1 MKTARTFGSHGRLLK
16 IDLAHQVI
24 QTEKITAN
32 DLRLFMGGR
41 GLGAAIMLR
50 ELPAGIDPLGE
61 ENLLIFSTGPLVDSS
76 VPGSNRYVLHTK
88 SPQTGLYSFSVS
100 GGHFGDMLK
109 KTGNDVIVIKGKA
122 SRPVYIFVED
132 DGRVEFKDASHL
144 WGKDTA
150 DTQDIILSE
159 IGTDARVTCIGPA
172 GENLVPYACL
182 INERRALG
190 RGGAGAVMGSKN
202 LKAVAVRGRTSVSL
216 ADAKVMKTAI
226 KDGYQELKQNP
237 MTAKILKTYGS
248 SNMLRGLMNNGVLP
262 GNNWTEAALDKAES
276 ITAEQM
282 REHFHVK
289 DMACSAG
296 CPVKCTKMFAVS
308 EGEYQG
314 AQSEGPDYE
323 TVYAFG
329 SCCGVYDLAPIIKAD
344 EMCDLL
350 GLDTISTGVSIAFAM
365 ECLEKGIIDA
375 DDTHAGDLAFGNA
388 KAMLRLVEDVA
399 YNRGFGA
406 VVAEGT
412 RNMAARFGSDSHKY
426 AMHAKGMELGG
437 YDPRGMKGMGLVYA
451 CGPRG
456 GCHHAG
462 GYTAI
467 AEMMNPQI
475 DRFAEKGKAP
485 LVAGTRNRRASLC
498 DSGLICAFVAI
509 GLSDET
515 VIGML
520 NGATGLDYQPSDLH
534 TIGDRISQ
542 VERAF
547 NCREGLTRE
556 DDVLPDRLLSE
567 GVSSG
572 PSQGGKIEDFEA
584 MKDEFYTL
592 CGWDLKTGA
601 PMDERLEALDITWV
615 KEILNTK

>member
-1 MKTARTFGSHGRLLK
+1 MKTAKRFGNHGRLLR
-16 IDLAHQVI
+16 IDLSHQDI
-24 QTEKITAN
+24 QTEN
-32 DLRLFMGGR
+32 LSESDLRLFMGGR

-61 ENLLIFSTGPLVDSS
+61 ENLLIFSTGPLVDTS

-88 SPQTGLYSFSVS
+88 SPQTGLYSFSIS
-100 GGHFGDMLK
+100 GGTFGDMLK
-109 KTGNDVIVIKGKA
+109 RTGNDVIIIKGK
-122 SRPVYIFVED
+122 SSKPVYIFVED
-132 DGRVEFKDASHL
+132 DGHVEFKDASHL
-144 WGKDTA
+144 WGKNTA
-150 DTQDIILSE
+150 DTQDLILSE
-159 IGTDARVTCIGPA
+159 IGSDVRVTCIGPA
-172 GENLVPYACL
+172 GENLVSYACL

-202 LKAVAVRGRTSVSL
+202 LKALAVRGRTRVDL
-216 ADAKVMKTAI
+216 ADAETLKTAV

-248 SNMLRGLMNNGVLP
+248 SNMLRGLMNHGALP
-262 GNNWTEAALDKAES
+262 GNNWADAALDEAEP

-296 CPVKCTKMFAVS
+296 CPVKCTKMFAVTK
-308 EGEYQG
+308 GEYSG

-323 TVYAFG
+323 TVYSFG

-344 EMCDLL
+344 EQCDLL
-350 GLDTISTGVSIAFAM
+350 GLDTISAGVSIAFAM

-375 DDTHAGDLAFGNA
+375 GDTGAGDLAFGNA
-388 KAMLRLVEDVA
+388 GAMLRLVEDVA
-399 YNRGFGA
+399 YKRGFGA

-412 RNMAARFGSDSHKY
+412 RSMATRFGRDSHKF

-467 AEMMNPQI
+467 PEMMNPQI
-475 DRFAEKGKAP
+475 DRFSEKGKAP
-485 LVAGTRNRRASLC
+485 LVAGTRNRRASVC

-520 NGATGLDYQPSDLH
+520 NGVTGFNYQPGDLH

-547 NCREGLTRE
+547 NCREGLVRE

-567 GVSSG
+567 AVPRG
-572 PSQGGKIEDFEA
+572 PSQDGRIEDFEA
-584 MKDEFYTL
+584 MKDEFYTH

-601 PMDERLEALDITWV
+601 PLDERLEALNVAWV
-615 KEILNTK
+615 KDILNTK

>member
-1 MKTARTFGSHGRLLK
+1 MKTARTLGNHGRLLK
-16 IDLAHQVI
+16 IDLTRQDI
-24 QTEKITAN
+24 QTEQLSES

-61 ENLLIFSTGPLVDSS
+61 ENLLIFSTGPLVDSP

-100 GGHFGDMLK
+100 GGHFGAVLK
-109 KTGNDVIVIKGKA
+109 KTGNDVIVIKGKTLK
-122 SRPVYIFVED
+122 PIYLLIED

-144 WGKDTA
+144 WGKDTET
-150 DTQDIILSE
+150 TQELIFSE
-159 IGTDARVTCIGPA
+159 IGQDVKVTCIGPA

-202 LKAVAVRGRTSVSL
+202 LKAVVVRGRASVEL
-216 ADAKVMKTAI
+216 ADAGMMKTAI
-226 KDGYQELKQNP
+226 KNGYRELKQNP
-237 MTAKILKTYGS
+237 MTAKVLKTYGS
-248 SNMLRGLMNNGVLP
+248 ANMLRGLMNNGALP
-262 GNNWTEAALDKAES
+262 GNNWKDVALVEAES

-282 REHFHVK
+282 REKFHVK
-289 DMACSAG
+289 DLACSAG

-308 EGEYQG
+308 EGEYRG

-375 DDTHAGDLAFGNA
+375 DDTDAGDLAFGNA

-412 RNMAARFGSDSHKY
+412 RTMAARFGQDSHKY

-520 NGATGLDYQPSDLH
+520 NGATGFNYQASDLH

-547 NCREGLTRE
+547 NCREGLTRK
-556 DDVLPDRLLSE
+556 DDTLPDRLLSE
-567 GVSSG
+567 SISRG
-572 PSQGGKIEDFEA
+572 PSKEGKIEDFEA

-592 CGWDLKTGA
+592 CGWDIKTGA
-601 PMDERLEALDITWV
+601 PLDERLEALDIAWV
-615 KEILNTK
+615 KDILDAK